1 MQTRKEKCGFLPMSE
16 GRGIRR
22 MSISMKKKFFRT
34 AALLLAIGMY
44 AGGAVGCDIS
54 NGIVG
59 AKAKEESVN
68 EMEQI
73 AMAIES
79 TFLQSKERILEETGA
94 EAWHERRDAWQEILS
109 AVEPEDLKPQ
119 EGEVL
124 KYGGL
129 VCNCAICGL
138 IDLSFFQYSSQR
150 VDPWGM
156 PYLITV
162 IDWGSYDP
170 GKYGIFVL
178 SAGRNKKYF
187 YAQTLGV
194 DGKPV
199 PDDPTSPNTIAEP
212 DDICFLSMVDEEF
225 NFTHASFTHQRRDNL
240 AYEEFYAGKPSFH
253 QSH

>member
-1 MQTRKEKCGFLPMSE
+1 MEFKPTFFMRKKLY
-16 GRGIRR
+16 
-22 MSISMKKKFFRT
+22 RT
-34 AALLLAIGMY
+34 IALLLALGIF

-79 TFLQSKERILEETGA
+79 TFLQSKEKILEETGVG
-94 EAWHERRDAWQEILS
+94 EWYERRDAWQEILS

-124 KYGGL
+124 KCCSGFES
-129 VCNCAICGL
+129 
-138 IDLSFFQYSSQR
+138 SFYQYSSKR

-170 GKYGIFVL
+170 GKYGIFIL
-178 SAGRNKKYF
+178 SAGRNKEYF

-194 DGKPV
+194 DGMPL
-199 PDDPTSPNTIAEP
+199 PDDPTIPNIIAEP

-225 NFTHASFTHQRRDNL
+225 NFTHASFTHLRRDNL
-240 AYEEFYAGKPSFH
+240 AYDEFYAGEPSFH